1 MRRSNLPIDWE
12 IASGKEQER
21 PRKDIKWDFMTHKI
35 CLLPGDGIG
44 PEVIDC
50 AEQVLRALTLDLEF
64 TRAEIGFG
72 AYERLGTP
80 LPDSTLEEIR
90 LSSAAL
96 FGAVTTPPN
105 LPGYFS
111 PVVRMRQSLELYANL
126 RPCQSIPHESSRPN
140 IDLLIVRENTEGLYS
155 GIERLEEDG
164 NRAITERVITRKGS
178 ERIIRKACD
187 LARQTNRRSVHVVH
201 KANVLRQTCGL
212 FRSVALEVAKEYSD
226 ITMCEMLVDTC
237 AMELVRAPEQFEVI
251 VTTNLFGDILSD
263 EACMFVGGLGVAASG
278 NIGGN
283 AAVFEPVHGSAPNLV
298 GTAKANPMAT
308 FLAAGLMLDYLNE
321 AESAQRL
328 RSAVNECIAN
338 NESTPDLG
346 GSLTTGQVME
356 RVIERINVIAS
367 DRRERSDLRL

>member
-1 MRRSNLPIDWE
+1 
-12 IASGKEQER
+12 
-21 PRKDIKWDFMTHKI
+21 MTHRI

-50 AEQVLRALTLDLEF
+50 AEQVLSALPLQLEF

-72 AYERLGTP
+72 AHERLGTP
-80 LPDSTLEEIR
+80 LPDATLEDIR
-90 LSSAAL
+90 CSSAAL

-105 LPGYFS
+105 LPNYFS

-126 RPCQSIPHESSRPN
+126 RPCQSIPHSSSRSN
-140 IDLLIVRENTEGLYS
+140 IDFVIVRENTEGLYS
-155 GIERLEEDG
+155 GIERVEDNG

-178 ERIIRKACD
+178 ERIIRKAFD
-187 LARQTNRRSVHVVH
+187 LARRTNRKSVHVVH

-212 FRSVALEVAKEYSD
+212 FRSVALAIAKECPD
-226 ITMCEMLVDTC
+226 IEMHEMLVDTC

-263 EACMFVGGLGVAASG
+263 EACMFVGGLGIAASA
-278 NIGGN
+278 NIGVH

-298 GTAKANPMAT
+298 GTGKANPVAT
-308 FLAAGLMLDYLNE
+308 FLAAAMMLDYLNE
-321 AESAQRL
+321 KACAVRL
-328 RSAVNECIAN
+328 RKAVNGSIAN

-346 GSLTTGQVME
+346 GSLTASQVTE
-356 RVIERINVIAS
+356 TVIA
-367 DRRERSDLRL
+367 RMMKTQ